1 MATSMLLSLTSKSEK
16 TLEMMKK
23 VGVLNDKDVSNKVK
37 QANLA
42 LELLG
47 RALSTGALSSDEIKK
62 LLSNN

>member
-1 MATSMLLSLTSKSEK
+1 MATSMVLTLTSKSEK

-47 RALSTGALSSDEIKK
+47 RALASGS
-62 LLSNN
+62 LSNDSIKNLLK

>member
-1 MATSMLLSLTSKSEK
+1 MATSMVLTLTSKSEK

-42 LELLG
+42 LELIG
-47 RALSTGALSSDEIKK
+47 RALSTGALKSEDVKN
-62 LLSNN
+62 LLK

>member
-1 MATSMLLSLTSKSEK
+1 MAISMVLTLSSNAEK
-16 TLEMMKK
+16 TLEMIKK

-47 RALSTGALSSDEIKK
+47 KVINEKTLTDEQI
-62 LLSNN
+62 SNFLK

>member
-47 RALSTGALSSDEIKK
+47 RALSTGALSSEEIKK

>member
-1 MATSMLLSLTSKSEK
+1 MLLTLSSKSEK

-47 RALSTGALSSDEIKK
+47 KALSTGALDSNEIKK

>member
-1 MATSMLLSLTSKSEK
+1 MATSMLLTLSSKSEK

-47 RALSTGALSSDEIKK
+47 KALSTGALDSNEIKK

>member
-1 MATSMLLSLTSKSEK
+1 MLLTLSSKSEK

-47 RALSTGALSSDEIKK
+47 KALSTGALSSGEIKN